1 MKRILYSLLT
11 CATVVV
17 SCKKETKI
25 KQETIQPNSVSNTV
39 DFIEDIESAH
49 NKSQFLKSNG
59 IKFDIKVEFK
69 GEDRFNAI
77 IVTSTDSKYGVIIL
91 DNGNEIFINNNEVY
105 CSPSLAEQKN
115 IKFDAYTWSNFLLF
129 PYQLGNNN
137 QWNLAQSTN
146 DKLNAAKR
154 TNENTTSWA
163 FNKWYI
169 LNSNKTTH
177 ILQHLVYDVN
187 AINNSGIVN
196 QHTHAIEYLNYKNI
210 NQVPIAHK
218 WNFWEWDDQKG
229 LKKKIGTAWIS
240 NVEFLPEFKNSFTIP
255 PSFIK
260 K

>member
-1 MKRILYSLLT
+1 MKRIFYPLLT
-11 CATVVV
+11 CITILV

-25 KQETIQPNSVSNTV
+25 KPETIEQEIVSNTV

-49 NKSQFLKSNG
+49 NKSQFLKNNG

-91 DNGNEIFINNNEVY
+91 GNGNEIFIDNNQVY
-105 CSPSLAEQKN
+105 CSPSLAEQNN

-129 PYQLGNNN
+129 PYQLGGNNS
-137 QWNLAQSTN
+137 WDLIQSTD

-154 TNENTTSWA
+154 INKNTLHA
-163 FNKWYI
+163 FNNWFI
-169 LNSNKTTH
+169 LNSNKKTH

-187 AINNSGIVN
+187 AINNAGASTKN
-196 QHTHAIEYLNYKNI
+196 AHAIEYLNYKNI
-210 NQVPIAHK
+210 NEVPIAHK
-218 WNFWEWDDQKG
+218 WYFWEWDDQKG
-229 LKKKIGTAWIS
+229 LKKKIGTAWI
-240 NVEFLPEFKNSFTIP
+240 NNIEFLPDFKNNFTIP
-255 PSFIK
+255 PRYIK